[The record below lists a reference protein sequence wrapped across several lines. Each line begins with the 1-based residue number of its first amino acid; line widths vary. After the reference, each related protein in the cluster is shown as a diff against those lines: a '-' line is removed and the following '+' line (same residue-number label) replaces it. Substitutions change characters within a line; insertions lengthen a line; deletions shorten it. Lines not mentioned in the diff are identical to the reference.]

1 MRQTVCIIT
10 GMMRTLI
17 LLDAV
22 VVAVSLATLAPGAQN
37 SAPDKP
43 GRQTVERV
51 CSACHDLDTAIGA
64 RHTRADWQAIVA
76 AMVNRGAAA
85 TDDEVAGMIE
95 YLATDVGLVNV
106 NKAAAEEIAAVL
118 AIPSSQAAD
127 IVRYRAGHGE
137 FKDLDSL
144 KSVPGVEATVL
155 EERKDR
161 IAFR

>member
-1 MRQTVCIIT
+1 MTWMT
-10 GMMRTLI
+10 LKLI
-17 LLDAV
+17 LLAAIV
-22 VVAVSLATLAPGAQN
+22 VSMSFATLASGGQN
-37 SAPDKP
+37 SLPDKP

-76 AMVNRGAAA
+76 AMVNRGATA

-95 YLATDVGLVNV
+95 YLATSVGLVNV
-106 NKAAAEEIAAVL
+106 NRAAAEEIAAVL
-118 AIPSSQAAD
+118 AIPSGPAAE
-127 IVRYRAGHGE
+127 IVRYRAEHGE